1 MDASLRYDMPGHSE
15 PSQMDAGAIELVGKL
30 KRKELRS
37 LAKKVRTGLVG
48 PTSVYYAGVTAP
60 AIAAG
65 MATVVSAALTRA
77 NWHEMAVLQASSIV
91 AAMAG
96 ISWYLIFM
104 RWSYRHSY
112 GRGTE
117 LEYDTHIRVDDSGV
131 HWTRGAMSVSIR
143 WDGISEVKNEAKY
156 LRLCVTDGDD
166 VILPNSWFDKRRDKK
181 AIYQR
186 LKSFIAVSPTS
197 APADS

>member
-1 MDASLRYDMPGHSE
+1 MDASLRYDTQGSSE
-15 PSQMDAGAIELVGKL
+15 PSQADAGAIELVGKL
-30 KRKELRS
+30 KRKQLRS

-77 NWHEMAVLQASSIV
+77 HWHEMAVLQASSIV

-117 LEYDTHIRVDDSGV
+117 LESDTHVRLDESGV
-131 HWTRGAMSVSIR
+131 HWARGAMNVSIS
-143 WDGISEVKNEAKY
+143 WDGISDVKNEAKY

-186 LKSFIAVSPTS
+186 LKSYI
-197 APADS
+197 PAGEPDAKAAS